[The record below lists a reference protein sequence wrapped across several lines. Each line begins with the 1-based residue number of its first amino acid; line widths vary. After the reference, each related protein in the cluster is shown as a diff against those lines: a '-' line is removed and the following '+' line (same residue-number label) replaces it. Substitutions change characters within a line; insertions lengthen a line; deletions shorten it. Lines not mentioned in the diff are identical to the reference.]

1 MAIDIDKEY
10 RIRGDRSA
18 KASKSSFAHK
28 VKQSIGNNSKSS
40 SKKGGAAGSTGA
52 KGNSREVMVKI
63 TGSGKTARGIKNSIN
78 YISRESE
85 LKLQDDQ
92 GEFYEGVEAIPD
104 TYGYMTD
111 PEDRERLDE
120 EKNINITHNMVFSA
134 PSIAGVPHEVM
145 QETVREVL
153 KEKYPNNRFLTAF
166 HNDTD
171 NPHVHALLRIPD
183 TSGKRINIRKQ
194 DLRDLRTG
202 FAQKLQAKG
211 YNVKATHK
219 RDFALKRDLEKEP
232 NRTRNLY
239 EVVNYGRTHFN
250 HDPKNKRQHFIELR
264 TISGGKSVT
273 IWGTNLPDEILR
285 EKVLPG
291 SVIKM
296 KKEGETLVKVP
307 VFDKNKNISG
317 YKETKRNNW
326 KIENQGVVGVDREIT
341 FNKVEIKSDP
351 TKIAKQLTKKMS
363 FEEQKSLLLKPSEER
378 KTGFR
383 FGIFKF

>member
-28 VKQSIGNNSKSS
+28 VKQSIARTKKSAVSK
-40 SKKGGAAGSTGA
+40 AGSSA
-52 KGNSREVMVKI
+52 VKGTSREVMVKI

-78 YISRESE
+78 YISRESD

-92 GEFYEGVEAIPD
+92 GEFYDGNDSITD
-104 TYGYMTD
+104 TYDYMTD

-120 EKNINITHNMVFSA
+120 DKNINITHNMVFSA
-134 PSIAGVPHEVM
+134 PSLAGVPAEVM

-153 KEKYPNNRFLTAF
+153 KEKFPNNRFLTAF

-183 TSGKRINIRKQ
+183 ATGKRINIRKQ

-202 FAQKLQAKG
+202 IAHKLQGKG

-219 RDFALKRDLEKEP
+219 RDFALKHDLSKEP

-239 EVVNYGRTHFN
+239 EVVNFGRTHFN
-250 HDPKNKRQHFIELR
+250 HDPKNKRQHFIELK
-264 TISGGKSVT
+264 TISGGKTVT
-273 IWGTNLPDEILR
+273 IWGTNLPQEILR
-285 EKVLPG
+285 EKVLTG

-307 VFDKNKNISG
+307 VYDKDKNISG

-326 KIENQGVVGVDREIT
+326 KIENQGTIGIDRNVV
-341 FNKVEIKSDP
+341 FNKVEIKSDAG
-351 TKIAKQLTKKMS
+351 KVLEQLANKRS
-363 FEEQKSLLLKPSEER
+363 FDEGKSLLLKPKETR
-378 KTGFR
+378 KEGVR
-383 FGIFKF
+383 FGLFKF